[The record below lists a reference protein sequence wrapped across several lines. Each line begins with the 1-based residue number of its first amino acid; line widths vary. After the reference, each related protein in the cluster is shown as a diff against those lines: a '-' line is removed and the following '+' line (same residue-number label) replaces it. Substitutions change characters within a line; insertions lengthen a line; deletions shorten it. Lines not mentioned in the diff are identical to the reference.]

1 MGWTTTSDYERH
13 AKGLFTIREYLD
25 REFASDHPD
34 FPRLQVLDS
43 SLHGKT
49 EYYAAIRS
57 TNRETEESIVFALI
71 ALVSYKPRDPD
82 GHTLGWKDMAEN
94 SGPNCY
100 NCPERILAMLDDTDN
115 ANALEWRRQCREH
128 RVEKREAGRAF
139 EEGAVIRFKMP
150 LVFSGGIERR
160 EFTVEKRGR
169 ALRFRAEDGVLCRI
183 LRARERAFEVID
195 TRAVP

>member
-34 FPRLQVLDS
+34 FPRLEVLGS

-57 TNRETEESIVFALI
+57 TDRQTGKSTVCALI

-82 GHTLGWKDMAEN
+82 GHTLGWKEMSEN

-128 RVEKREAGRAF
+128 RVEKREAGKVF
-139 EEGAVIRFKMP
+139 EEGAVIRSKMP
-150 LVFSGGIERR
+150 LVFCGGIERR
-160 EFTVEKRGR
+160 EFTVEKHGR
-169 ALRFRAEDGVLCRI
+169 ALCFRAEDGTLCRI
-183 LRARERAFEVID
+183 PRARERAFEVID
-195 TRAVP
+195 PRVVS